1 MGNSLGKMVTV
12 AEILNPAAIV
22 GWAVVLANC
31 LFPVLNSDLSILW
44 GSVIVLELICCY
56 EVVRMLIGELK
67 GNVNLGV
74 ALHYTRMLLL
84 LGVLPRISSNNLG
97 DTRNW
102 IVKAVFISWSAT
114 EVCRYA
120 HYLARQ
126 KVLYIFSNSLFLMQ

>member
-12 AEILNPAAIV
+12 ADFLNPAAIV
-22 GWAVVLANC
+22 GWAATLVNC
-31 LFPVLNSDLSILW
+31 LLPVINPDLSYLW
-44 GSVIVLELICCY
+44 ASVVVLELICCY

-67 GNVNLGV
+67 GNVRLGV

-84 LGVLPRISSNNLG
+84 LGVLPRISTNNLN

-114 EVCRYA
+114 EVFRYA
-120 HYLARQ
+120 HYLARR
-126 KVLYIFSNSLFLMQ
+126 KVLPFYFFLK